1 MPRYT
6 IVENPPPF
14 TQGQSTTS
22 SINVQINNRQVYN
35 NPYRL
40 IQLAPI
46 KSENTVLNNTVI
58 NQEITVIN
66 EGSQKTSAEYKNL
79 SAMSN
84 ITTRR
89 QLINDGL
96 GVGSYDDNNPTIW
109 SVIIN
114 QITCSMNK
122 KFIEAILS
130 FTATTDTL
138 GGAFEIEAY
147 DGTPLRKIEETISI
161 EEQDFS
167 IRFRLITNQ
176 NSITNGIKFFI
187 TPELG
192 MKLTITNFSLVII
205 KD

>member
-96 GVGSYDDNNPTIW
+96 GIGSYDDNNPAIW

-147 DGTPLRKIEETISI
+147 DGTALRKVEETISI

-192 MKLTITNFSLVII
+192 MKITITNFSLVLI

>member
-22 SINVQINNRQVYN
+22 SINVQINNRQIYN

-46 KSENTVLNNTVI
+46 KSENTVLNNTII

-96 GVGSYDDNNPTIW
+96 GIGSYDDNNPTIW
-109 SVIIN
+109 SVIVN

-147 DGTPLRKIEETISI
+147 DGTPLRKVEETISI

-192 MKLTITNFSLVII
+192 MKITITNFSLVLI

>member
-22 SINVQINNRQVYN
+22 SINVQINNRQIYN

-46 KSENTVLNNTVI
+46 KSENTVFNNTVI

-147 DGTPLRKIEETISI
+147 DGTPLRKVEETISI

-192 MKLTITNFSLVII
+192 MKITITDFSLVLI

>member
-22 SINVQINNRQVYN
+22 SINVQINNRQIYN

-96 GVGSYDDNNPTIW
+96 GIGSYDDNNPTIW

-192 MKLTITNFSLVII
+192 MKITITNFSLVLI